1 MNRKQL
7 TLILVAFV
15 LLGGLGLWLRH
26 RDAATYRA
34 SAAQMG
40 QKVLGDFAVNDVA
53 RLRIRKGTNT
63 LTLALKDDR
72 WVVAER
78 ADYPANFT
86 EIGETLRKL
95 WDLKVVQPIAGPLGP
110 AALERLE
117 LNPDA
122 TNNPATVVELLDK
135 DGTAL
140 RTLLLGKQH
149 RRQPATPS
157 PFGGDEGWP
166 DGRYVM
172 LQGAAA
178 QGASLVAETFS
189 QLEPRPES
197 WLNRDFFKVEKPR
210 TIAVTYPDAPTN
222 SWKMTRASETNDWTL
237 ADVQPQEKLDSSKVS
252 VLGSV
257 LSWPSFEDVVVA
269 DNPAALGLDRPVQ
282 IEIETFDGF
291 RYTLRAAQKGSEE
304 KYHLMVDV
312 AADFPKERTPG
323 ADEKPEDKEKLDK
336 EFKEKTEKLSE
347 KLRNEKLLAGRVFL
361 VSKWT
366 LDSVLKKRGDFLQA
380 EKPAETTATT
390 SDAASSDAEP
400 GLNPVDATVP
410 PEPPAP
416 ETE

>member
-40 QKVLGDFAVNDVA
+40 QKVLGDFTVNDVA

-117 LNPDA
+117 LDPDA
-122 TNNPATVVELLDK
+122 TNNPATVVELLDQ

-149 RRQPATPS
+149 RRQPTTPS

-178 QGASLVAETFS
+178 HGASLVAETFS

-237 ADVQPQEKLDSSKVS
+237 ADAQPHEKLDPSKVS

-257 LSWPSFEDVVVA
+257 LSWPSFEDVVVT
-269 DNPAALGLDRPVQ
+269 DNPTTLGLDQAVP

-291 RYTLRAAQKGSEE
+291 RYTLRAAPKGSEE

-312 AADFPKERTPG
+312 AAEFPKERTPG

-336 EFKEKTEKLSE
+336 EFKEKTEKLTE
-347 KLRNEKLLAGRVFL
+347 KLRNEKGLAGRVFL

-366 LDSVLKKRGDFLQA
+366 LDSVLKKRSDFLQV
-380 EKPAETTATT
+380 EKPAETTAPA
-390 SDAASSDAEP
+390 SDAASSDAKPE
-400 GLNPVDATVP
+400 LNPVDATVP

-416 ETE
+416 EKE